1 MPQHSR
7 SLLGA
12 ALTWGVGRQARGPG
26 NPENGTHRPSAC
38 HDSGCLRP
46 PCRWYREGRE
56 DGYDDGYDDG
66 YAAAK
71 AASR

>member
-12 ALTWGVGRQARGPG
+12 ALTWGVGRQARGPVRAVFRI
-26 NPENGTHRPSAC
+26 PRPSAC